1 MQARPKIVKILVV
14 ALIVSLVLA
23 ACGGGTTGKTWF
35 NLPSAK
41 VQVQPDGAM
50 SVFGFTVGYFPQ
62 PALIQQL
69 QAANI
74 QRLEVRIGYN
84 GIHVYANGEDL
95 PYVAW
100 EEASIQTLQAI
111 LPSLNLPSGDLIVS
125 ALPWLRTIGL
135 GVILDLPLAA
145 GATPLTIPRWS
156 GETAIA
162 PPAAGGETTLGPI
175 TLGSLVFDPQG
186 NAIIEGVPLA
196 TLEQGLG
203 MAPMPPLLDANT
215 LALLQTVGAQ
225 GVQVQIKPDGIY
237 LSLNDQPL
245 PGIAWDNQR
254 LTSLLTAL
262 PAFVADPALVAT
274 LNAVV
279 PQLTGADIT
288 LAVSFTGEQSVET
301 SLAPIEVTLTEDG
314 GLSLFGIAL
323 PNTAG
328 TVPADVLANLRAANV
343 QQLNV
348 SLQSNGLFLA
358 ANGNTL
364 PTITWTEA
372 SLGTVVQVAG
382 VLMGNEAMLQS
393 VVDIATGIAPNLKVN
408 VPPAA
413 GAAAVEIPAEVTFA
427 VSVPAADPQAPAL
440 RAAFTVDDQGN
451 TTSLSG
457 ITAAD
462 LGELGL
468 PGIPLNFGADL
479 PARLAD
485 AGIGQVELSTDPGVL
500 NVRFDGSDILALN
513 YDVAALNT
521 ALDIATPFIGESPL
535 TNPAINQLLREQILP
550 LVPVAEVDLTF
561 VFE

>member
-175 TLGSLVFDPQG
+175 TLGSLV
-186 NAIIEGVPLA
+186 
-196 TLEQGLG
+196 
-203 MAPMPPLLDANT
+203 
-215 LALLQTVGAQ
+215 
-225 GVQVQIKPDGIY
+225 
-237 LSLNDQPL
+237 L
-245 PGIAWDNQR
+245 PC
-254 LTSLLTAL
+254 
-262 PAFVADPALVAT
+262 
-274 LNAVV
+274 
-279 PQLTGADIT
+279 
-288 LAVSFTGEQSVET
+288 
-301 SLAPIEVTLTEDG
+301 
-314 GLSLFGIAL
+314 
-323 PNTAG
+323 
-328 TVPADVLANLRAANV
+328 
-343 QQLNV
+343 
-348 SLQSNGLFLA
+348 
-358 ANGNTL
+358 
-364 PTITWTEA
+364 
-372 SLGTVVQVAG
+372 
-382 VLMGNEAMLQS
+382 
-393 VVDIATGIAPNLKVN
+393 
-408 VPPAA
+408 
-413 GAAAVEIPAEVTFA
+413 
-427 VSVPAADPQAPAL
+427 
-440 RAAFTVDDQGN
+440 
-451 TTSLSG
+451 
-457 ITAAD
+457 
-462 LGELGL
+462 
-468 PGIPLNFGADL
+468 
-479 PARLAD
+479 
-485 AGIGQVELSTDPGVL
+485 
-500 NVRFDGSDILALN
+500 
-513 YDVAALNT
+513 
-521 ALDIATPFIGESPL
+521 
-535 TNPAINQLLREQILP
+535 
-550 LVPVAEVDLTF
+550 
-561 VFE
+561 